1 MKFISERIQDLFK
14 RRNSMTADQRG
25 FSLLEI
31 IIVLAIIGTLVGII
45 VSRLTGGSD
54 SAKLGITDTKAYT
67 LQSKLIQYQLGHD
80 NKFPTTSEG
89 LQSLLTGTGG
99 VPIATDD
106 DLKDGWGN
114 PFEYKL
120 TSKGPMII
128 SLGKEGSAGNGA
140 DSICY
145 LNGKKQDKCENI
157 E

>member
-1 MKFISERIQDLFK
+1 MQFTFEGFQDLFK
-14 RRNSMTADQRG
+14 RRASLGNQKG

-80 NKFPTTSEG
+80 NKFPTTAEG
-89 LQSLLTGTGG
+89 LQTLLTGSGG
-99 VPIATDD
+99 VAIATDD

-120 TSKGPMII
+120 TSKGPLITSM
-128 SLGKEGSAGNGA
+128 GKEGSAGNGTT
-140 DSICY
+140 SVCY
-145 LNGKKQDKCENI
+145 LNGKKQDKCDNI